1 MVTMK
6 DIAERANVSIATV
19 SYVLNESGNISEE
32 TKKKVLQVIKEL
44 NYRPNLIAKSLK
56 LQKTNTIGVIVEDIT
71 VFNAPAII
79 DGINENAKK
88 LGLSILLT
96 NIRLEKRSC
105 SNIKDPKAIQSVIK
119 RIMDELISK
128 KVDGIIY
135 IGLHPRDVTEIIPEI
150 DTPILFTYCYTTN
163 DFHCSINYDDEQ
175 AAYDATNYL
184 VSRGHKKIALISGLI
199 DSMSSHSRYSGY
211 YRSIKEHNLIFTPA
225 YLKTG
230 DWRFDSGYSLTKEL
244 LTTKDLPT
252 AILAMN
258 DQMAIGAIRACNELG
273 YKVPDDISIIGFDN
287 REFSAYYSPRLTTM
301 SLPLRKM
308 GLLSIEMINKL
319 ISGSLTDYKELKI
332 TLNCELIERESV
344 STVTEDLSS

>member
-6 DIAERANVSIATV
+6 DIAERANVSVATV
-19 SYVLNESGNISEE
+19 SYVLNESGNISEG
-32 TKKKVLQVIKEL
+32 TKRKVLQVIKEL

-56 LQKTNTIGVIVEDIT
+56 MQKTNTIGVIVEDMT

-79 DGINENAKK
+79 DGINENAEK

-96 NIRLEKRSC
+96 NMRLERRA
-105 SNIKDPKAIQSVIK
+105 SNSPKNSDTVKPIVR
-119 RIMDELISK
+119 RIIDDLISK

-135 IGLHPRDVTEIIPEI
+135 IGLHPRDVTEIIPTI
-150 DTPILFTYCYTTN
+150 DIPILFTYCYTTN
-163 DFHCSINYDDEQ
+163 DHHCSINYDDEQ
-175 AAYDATNYL
+175 AAYDATNYF
-184 VSRGHKKIALISGLI
+184 VSKGHKKIALISGHI
-199 DSMSSHSRYSGY
+199 DSMSSHSRYAGY
-211 YRSIKEHNLIFTPA
+211 YKSIKEHNLFFKPA
-225 YLKTG
+225 YIKTG

-244 LTTKDLPT
+244 LTIKCLPT

-258 DQMAIGAIRACNELG
+258 DQMAVGAIRACNDLG

-308 GLLSIEMINKL
+308 GLLSIETINSL
-319 ISGSLTDYKELKI
+319 IGGSLTDCMELK
-332 TLNCELIERESV
+332 TTFRCKLIERESV
-344 STVTEDLSS
+344 STLTGD